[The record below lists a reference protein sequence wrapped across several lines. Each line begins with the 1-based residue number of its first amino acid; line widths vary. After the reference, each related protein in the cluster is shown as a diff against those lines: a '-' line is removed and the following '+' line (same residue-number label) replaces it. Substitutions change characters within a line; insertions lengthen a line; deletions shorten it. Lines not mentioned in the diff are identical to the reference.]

1 LVARKVR
8 AIALTAFLSASL
20 LWMFPV
26 PAQAVCVDESNP
38 DPVHGCSMCYPTYE
52 DIGPLRVPTGY
63 YCLHDEP

>member
-1 LVARKVR
+1 MARKVR

-20 LWMFPV
+20 LGMFPV

-63 YCLHDEP
+63 YCLHEDP

>member
-1 LVARKVR
+1 MARKVR
-8 AIALTAFLSASL
+8 AVALTAFLSASL
-20 LWMFPV
+20 LGIFPV

-63 YCLHDEP
+63 YCLHEEP